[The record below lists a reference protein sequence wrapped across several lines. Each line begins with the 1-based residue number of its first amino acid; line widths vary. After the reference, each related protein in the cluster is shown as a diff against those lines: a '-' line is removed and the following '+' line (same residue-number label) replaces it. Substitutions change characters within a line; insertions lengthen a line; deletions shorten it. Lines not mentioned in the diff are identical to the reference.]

1 MKLALFALTLCAC
14 ASASPTAQTSPP
26 KPSAEE
32 AKQFVAA
39 ANVTLKRL
47 YTESQTAD
55 WIKNTY
61 ITGDTERNA
70 AAANDRLLAF
80 TSEATRAATRFKD
93 LPLDFDTARMLYLL
107 RLSGPVIEDPVKRL
121 ELTTLAARLEGHYG
135 AAKDKKGRDLE
146 QLEKIIDKSP
156 NHYHLLAPCLG
167 CPNTPPDPPPPY
179 LP

>member
-32 AKQFVAA
+32 AKQFVAS

-61 ITGDTERNA
+61 ITDDTERNA
-70 AAANDRLLAF
+70 AASNDRTLAF
-80 TSEATRAATRFKD
+80 TSEATRTATRFKD
-93 LPLDFDTARMLYLL
+93 LPLDFDTARMFYLL
-107 RLSGPVIEDPVKRL
+107 RLAGPGIEDPAKRL
-121 ELTTLAARLEGHYG
+121 ELTTLAAKLQGPYIAG
-135 AAKDKKGRDLE
+135 KDEKGRDLGE
-146 QLEKIIDKSP
+146 P
-156 NHYHLLAPCLG
+156 
-167 CPNTPPDPPPPY
+167 
-179 LP
+179 